1 MWNHGKCHGFPAF
14 LAPFPSISPVAKA
27 LREAFAAV
35 LQNLPLRRTES
46 TLVAGSVVRRGSHG
60 PWMVYLWKMVDLSMA
75 MLNNQKVQS
84 KAPGHDS

>member
-1 MWNHGKCHGFPAF
+1 LPFKGA
-14 LAPFPSISPVAKA
+14 LARGPPFPAKA

-60 PWMVYLWKMVDLSMA
+60 PLMVYL
-75 MLNNQKVQS
+75 
-84 KAPGHDS
+84 